1 MNKAVLINLSDPN
14 HSKTLAEILINGGVV
29 GSIWGHHLYFL
40 ACNAC
45 DPKAVAKMNSLKNR
59 SVSQTFVSPGAV
71 EDAEELS
78 DFNKCNALLKTSQ
91 KMGMEPKKY
100 LEFLFKKFP
109 IGVELFAK
117 DNVPNSLTFATE
129 KGKTI
134 WIAAHMGDKNYSK
147 LLTEVRNL
155 RKNGKKVIFA
165 GTSLNLKGA
174 NTLTVNQLDKVLN
187 DFGHNLDA
195 ISVHP
200 KEKKLKRLKFNTS
213 CSVISFISSKP
224 KLLRL
229 GCTNIKT
236 LNKYIPGLEIP
247 SNISNTRK

>member
-1 MNKAVLINLSDPN
+1 MSKAALINLSDPN
-14 HSKTLAEILINGGVV
+14 HHKTLAEILTNGGVV

-59 SVSQTFVSPGAV
+59 PATQTFVSPGAV
-71 EDAEELS
+71 EDAQELA
-78 DFNKCNALLKTSQ
+78 DLEKCPALLNSSQ
-91 KMGMEPKKY
+91 KMGMTPIKY

-109 IGVELFAK
+109 LGVELIAK
-117 DNVPNSLTFATE
+117 DNVPNSLTFATDV
-129 KGKTI
+129 GKTI
-134 WIAAHMGDKNYSK
+134 WIAAHMGDKNYTK
-147 LLTEVRNL
+147 LLKEIRNL
-155 RKNGKKVIFA
+155 RKIGKKVIFA

-174 NTLTVNQLDKVLN
+174 NTLTVNQLDQVLN
-187 DFGHNLDA
+187 DFGHSLDA

-200 KEKKLKRLKFNTS
+200 KEKKLKRLSFNTS
-213 CSVISFISSKP
+213 CSVISFISSNP

-236 LNKYIPGLEIP
+236 LSKYIPDLEIP
-247 SNISNTRK
+247 SDILNTRK